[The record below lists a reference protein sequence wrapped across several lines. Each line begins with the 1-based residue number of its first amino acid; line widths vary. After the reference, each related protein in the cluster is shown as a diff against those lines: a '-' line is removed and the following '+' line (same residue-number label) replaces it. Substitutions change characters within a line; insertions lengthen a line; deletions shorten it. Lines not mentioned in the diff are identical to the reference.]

1 MYDDVRYVI
10 LVLLF
15 AGLFAVWLW
24 SRKQAAERK
33 ALGKELGV
41 SFRIL
46 QKRWLDKGT
55 GVCLIESEEK
65 TFLLA
70 YTAGGGV
77 SWQPVEPKV
86 EENLSASRLPANFH
100 FPEFPEI
107 PD

>member
-10 LVLLF
+10 LGLLF

-33 ALGKELGV
+33 ALGKELGA
-41 SFRIL
+41 SFRIV

-55 GVCLIESEEK
+55 GVCLVEAEEK

-77 SWQPVEPKV
+77 SWQEVRPKAEDPVAT
-86 EENLSASRLPANFH
+86 NRIPAKFQ
-100 FPEFPEI
+100 FPE
-107 PD
+107 

>member
-1 MYDDVRYVI
+1 MYDSVRYVI
-10 LVLLF
+10 LGLLF

-33 ALGKELGV
+33 ALGKELGA

-55 GVCLIESEEK
+55 GVCLVESEDR

-77 SWQPVEPKV
+77 SWQPLEPKI
-86 EENLSASRLPANFH
+86 EETTSTNRLPAKFQ
-100 FPEFPEI
+100 FP
-107 PD
+107 D